1 MNEYFKKRLGIGT
14 KNLLENDKSAIE
26 AGEEETL
33 TLKIQNPSDYEI
45 RDLKLQLTGFN
56 NAALMLR
63 QPLDTWEEKLIPGQ
77 EFRFISFKIM
87 SNDELETGT
96 YPLNLQ

>member
-1 MNEYFKKRLGIGT
+1 M
-14 KNLLENDKSAIE
+14 
-26 AGEEETL
+26 

-96 YPLNLQ
+96 YPLSLQLSYKDAGGHVYEDKDIQVFVPVEGRAGRL